1 MFIRRIIILTLSITL
16 LTQTVLAESADY
28 HIKRLEI
35 QTRAFLAQLDQ
46 PASVQIQTEGVS
58 VEQQLEAGVNSGSTW
73 AEDMVRE
80 DLNSILSATPTL
92 LESLRSGDENDYS
105 KARVELESLARRLRI
120 STSPLVLDAQQQA
133 SLELLM
139 LELEEAT
146 DVVAQQREQKLAQND
161 SRRQRSRVSVGVG
174 VGWGGGWGYNRWGP
188 WGYGGG
194 WGPYYG
200 GYYRPRV
207 YRRPFCR

>member
-207 YRRPFCR
+207 SRRPFCR